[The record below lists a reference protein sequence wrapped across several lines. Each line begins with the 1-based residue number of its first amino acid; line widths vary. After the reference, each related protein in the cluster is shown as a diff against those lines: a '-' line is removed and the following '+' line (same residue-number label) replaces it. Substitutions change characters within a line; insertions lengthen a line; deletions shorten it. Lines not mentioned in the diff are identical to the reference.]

1 MRAGVF
7 LDYELINCGQLDE
20 TFIGKSVRAYGWCR
34 RIRDHGGKLFIDLS
48 DRFGETQLVFELQ
61 VKDLA
66 EALGKE
72 YVIQVFG
79 NVKRR
84 DEDTV
89 DSSIAT
95 GNVEIFVEKFE
106 VINKSLLPPFELID
120 EKSRSLANEDLRMK
134 FRYLDLRRRQ
144 MIKNI
149 EFRDRIT
156 KQIRKYFWDN
166 GFMELE
172 TPTLVKDTYETGSR
186 TFLVPSRLIK
196 NAYYSLAQSPQL
208 YKQLCMIGGIDKYFQ
223 IARCYRD
230 EDQRIDRQPEFTQ
243 VDIEVS
249 FKDEKYIKGLIEELI
264 KTLFKQVL
272 HNNEVIDFPVL
283 QYKAAM
289 EKYGSDKPDLRFD
302 SQIFDITKEMKLSN
316 YNVLKRIIDSKGF
329 VKAVA
334 FPADFSMDSN
344 NSKLNKQ
351 YMLKL
356 IETAKGFGLK
366 GLTWLYVSHGK
377 IESDPMSISESIG
390 SSVCDSLMQRMNL
403 HDGDII
409 IIGSDLSEN
418 LLLEALGKLRKL
430 IGDKLQNYNKE
441 YAFAWI
447 IDFPLFDKDEV
458 TGKLK
463 PAHNPFTA
471 PTKDTEKYLDSEPE
485 KVIARQ
491 YDIVLNGEEIG
502 GGSIRIHDPELQKKS
517 LSVIGMDQNTISN
530 TFGFLIDA
538 LSYGAP
544 IHGGIALGLDRFIS
558 TLLNSEN
565 IREFILFPKNHKQES
580 LLDSAPTKI
589 SKKRLLSDY
598 NITQYDESDNS

>member
-1 MRAGVF
+1 M
-7 LDYELINCGQLDE
+7 DYESINCGQLDR
-20 TFIGKSVRAYGWCR
+20 TFIGKSVSAYGWCR
-34 RIRDHGGKLFIDLS
+34 RIRDHGGKLFIDMG
-48 DRFGETQLVFELQ
+48 DRFGETQLVFESQ
-61 VKDLA
+61 AKELA
-66 EALGKE
+66 DKLGKE
-72 YVIQVFG
+72 YVIQAFG
-79 NVKRR
+79 KVKKR

-89 DSSIAT
+89 DRSIAT
-95 GNVEIFVEKFE
+95 GGVEIFVEKFE
-106 VINKSLLPPFELID
+106 VVSTSLPLPFELID

-149 EFRDRIT
+149 EFRDIIT

-186 TFLVPSRLIK
+186 TFIVPSRLSK

-208 YKQLCMIGGIDKYFQ
+208 YKQLCMVGGIDKYFQ

-249 FKDEKYIKGLIEELI
+249 FRNEEYIKCLIEELI
-264 KTLFKQVL
+264 KAIFKQAL
-272 HNNEVIDFPVL
+272 HNDTRIDFPVL
-283 QYKAAM
+283 QYKEAM

-302 SQIFDITKEMKLSN
+302 SMIFDITGEMKSSG
-316 YNVLKRIIDSKGF
+316 YNVLKRIIESKGF
-329 VKAVA
+329 VKAAA
-334 FPADFSMDSN
+334 FPADFSA
-344 NSKLNKQ
+344 NSGGSRLNKQ

-366 GLTWLYVSHGK
+366 GLTWLYAAHGK

-390 SSVCDSLMQRMNL
+390 SDVCDSLMQKMRL
-403 HDGDII
+403 RDGDII
-409 IIGSDLSEN
+409 IIGSDLSER

-430 IGDKLQNYNKE
+430 VGDKLQKYNKE

-447 IDFPLFDKDEV
+447 TDFPLFDKDEV

-517 LSVIGMDQNTISN
+517 LSVIGMDQSAISS

-558 TLLNSEN
+558 MLFNSEN
-565 IREFILFPKNHKQES
+565 IRDFILFPKNHKQES

-598 NITQYDESDNS
+598 NIKQEDIE